1 LQQISANSS
10 AKLAAIF
17 LLGKQR
23 GQNFLPFLG
32 RRAAKQQ
39 EGVKVEN

>member
-1 LQQISANSS
+1 MGAV
-10 AKLAAIF
+10 AF
-17 LLGKQR
+17 DVLGKQR
-23 GQNFLPFLG
+23 GQLNFLPFLG